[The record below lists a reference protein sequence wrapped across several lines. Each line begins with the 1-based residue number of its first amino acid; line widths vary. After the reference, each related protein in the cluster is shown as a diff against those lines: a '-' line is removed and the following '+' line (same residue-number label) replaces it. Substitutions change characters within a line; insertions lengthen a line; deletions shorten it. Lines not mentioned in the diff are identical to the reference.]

1 MTTAQSNVKRP
12 TLIQS
17 PNNERKLI
25 MYRDKK
31 QNNGIIDFTTVD
43 RDGRI
48 VKMTPKL
55 FVETACAI
63 AHTDKYGLSKIIAAS
78 SSQYRKKHL
87 ELLDEKRLPSIKE
100 FFSFCR
106 LLNTFKADFVRMFE
120 LIVNK
125 QYIPATSEPATAK
138 SALDVYRTLKG
149 IDNSAKET
157 EVNTL
162 NLQFTWPKKEWGVD
176 MKDIGEGVCELFRG
190 EDFENDALFCN
201 YTDANGNPID
211 STTIG
216 VDAGKFKS
224 ADSFGKVIDGLRRL
238 LRIVYIDSPLL
249 DYPVGALD
257 EPIYTLMD
265 KEVYD
270 RLYEIA
276 LNGVSEGVD
285 IAPLQKYL
293 YQKGV
298 INLPNINDKVLE
310 QKEEDE
316 YITFKFKVHKD
327 TLEKF
332 KNTNGKTEVIVD
344 STSYSDYGY
353 NRVVARIRDI
363 LRDDYKKRHGN
374 DAYPESLITSIW
386 EMMYEEKERAAFWQ
400 LYNLVKDEHA
410 DYNGK
415 LYKNLE
421 DYVIR
426 KGLAVCKP
434 TGFNLENIKKENIN
448 TTIKAIAKM
457 VADYI
462 GFDVK
467 DVVFTLFHDG
477 DMLTSTGE
485 TDRLDTIARHSQ
497 AWYDEVTRKQN
508 VAAETSKI
516 SVPQQNTRPTV
527 VIKATNVGAS
537 VISSIAEAYNGN
549 VDIRVETE
557 QVGKITIDQQ

>member
-1 MTTAQSNVKRP
+1 
-12 TLIQS
+12 
-17 PNNERKLI
+17 
-25 MYRDKK
+25 MYRDKEM
-31 QNNGIIDFTTVD
+31 NSTIIDFSTVD
-43 RDGRI
+43 RDGKI
-48 VKMTPKL
+48 VTMTPRL

-106 LLNTFKADFVRMFE
+106 LLNTFKADFERTFE
-120 LIVNK
+120 MIVNK
-125 QYIPATSEPATAK
+125 QIEPMF
-138 SALDVYRTLKG
+138 KG
-149 IDNSAKET
+149 YSPDTISSNGTKES

-162 NLQFTWPKKEWGVD
+162 NLQFTWPKTWGEDV
-176 MKDIGEGVCELFRG
+176 KDIGSAICEVFNSK
-190 EDFENDALFCN
+190 DFVKDALFCN
-201 YTDANGNPID
+201 FTASNNTIEVGAD
-211 STTIG
+211 S
-216 VDAGKFKS
+216 GKFES
-224 ADSFGKVIDGLRRL
+224 AQSFGKLIEALRTVIN
-238 LRIVYIDSPLL
+238 YIYINSPFETS
-249 DYPVGALD
+249 VNELD
-257 EPIYTLMD
+257 EPMYKLVDDAVYSTLH
-265 KEVYD
+265 EV
-270 RLYEIA
+270 A
-276 LNGVSEGVD
+276 LNGVEEGVD
-285 IAPLQKYL
+285 LAPLQKYL

-298 INLPNINDKVLE
+298 VDLPNIKGDRVM
-310 QKEEDE
+310 EEDE
-316 YITFKFKVHKD
+316 YITLKFKVHKD
-327 TLEKF
+327 TLEQF
-332 KNTNGKTEVIVD
+332 KRGNGKTEVIID
-344 STSYSDYGY
+344 PKSYTDHGY
-353 NRVVARIRDI
+353 NIIVSKIRDI
-363 LRDDYKKRHGN
+363 LRDEYKKCHGN
-374 DAYPESLITSIW
+374 TAYPEALMTSIW

-400 LYNLVKDEHA
+400 LYNLVKDKHA

-426 KGLAVCKP
+426 KGLAVYKP

-477 DMLTSTGE
+477 DMLTSTGDS
-485 TDRLDTIARHSQ
+485 DRLDTIARHSK
-497 AWYDEVTRKQN
+497 AWYEEVTRKQN
-508 VAAETSKI
+508 AAAETAKS
-516 SVPQQNTRPTV
+516 SVPQQNTSRPTV

-557 QVGKITIDQQ
+557 QLGKTNQQ

>member
-1 MTTAQSNVKRP
+1 MTLT
-12 TLIQS
+12 QS
-17 PNNERKLI
+17 PNNERLVI
-25 MYRDKK
+25 TMYRDKEL
-31 QNNGIIDFTTVD
+31 NNTIIDFTTVD
-43 RDGRI
+43 RNGRI
-48 VKMTPKL
+48 VKMTPRL
-55 FVETACAI
+55 FVETACVI

-106 LLNTFKADFVRMFE
+106 LLNTFKADFERTFE
-120 LIVNK
+120 MLVNK
-125 QYIPATSEPATAK
+125 QIEPMF
-138 SALDVYRTLKG
+138 KG
-149 IDNSAKET
+149 YCPDIISSNGTKES
-157 EVNTL
+157 EVNKI
-162 NLQFTWPKKEWGVD
+162 NIQFTWPKTWGED
-176 MKDIGEGVCELFRG
+176 IKDIGSAICEIFKSK
-190 EDFENDALFCN
+190 DFVKDALFCN
-201 YTDANGNPID
+201 FTDNNNTIEVAAD
-211 STTIG
+211 S
-216 VDAGKFKS
+216 GKFES
-224 ADSFGKVIDGLRRL
+224 AQSFGKLIEALRTVINY
-238 LRIVYIDSPLL
+238 VYINSPFETS
-249 DYPVGALD
+249 VNELD
-257 EPIYTLMD
+257 EPIYKLVDDAVYSTLH
-265 KEVYD
+265 EV
-270 RLYEIA
+270 A
-276 LNGVSEGVD
+276 LNGVEEGVD
-285 IAPLQKYL
+285 LAPLQKYL
-293 YQKGV
+293 YQKGIV
-298 INLPNINDKVLE
+298 DLPNVKGDRVI

-332 KNTNGKTEVIVD
+332 KNTNGKTEVTVD

-363 LRDDYKKRHGN
+363 LGDDYKKRHGN
-374 DAYPESLITSIW
+374 DAYPESLITPIW
-386 EMMYEEKERAAFWQ
+386 EMMYEEKESAAFWQ

-426 KGLAVCKP
+426 KGLALYKP
-434 TGFNLENIKKENIN
+434 TRFNLETIKKANIVS
-448 TTIKAIAKM
+448 TINAIAKM

-467 DVVFTLFHDG
+467 DVVFTLFNDG
-477 DMLTSTGE
+477 DMLISTG
-485 TDRLDTIARHSQ
+485 DSNRLDTIAKHSK
-497 AWYDEVTRKQN
+497 AWYEEVTKKQN
-508 VAAETSKI
+508 TAAVETAKS
-516 SVPQQNTRPTV
+516 STPQQNTSRPTV

>member
-1 MTTAQSNVKRP
+1 
-12 TLIQS
+12 
-17 PNNERKLI
+17 

-48 VKMTPKL
+48 VKMTPRL
-55 FVETACAI
+55 FVETACVV

-125 QYIPATSEPATAK
+125 QIPATSEPATAK
-138 SALDVYRTLKG
+138 STLDVYRMLKG
-149 IDNSAKET
+149 IDNSSKES

-162 NLQFTWPKKEWGVD
+162 NLQFTWPKNWGINI
-176 MKDIGEGVCELFRG
+176 KDVGEGICEVFKG
-190 EDFENDALFCN
+190 EDFKNDALFCN
-201 YTDANGNPID
+201 YTDSSGNPID
-211 STTIG
+211 TTTIG
-216 VDAGKFKS
+216 VDAGKFES
-224 ADSFGKVIDGLRRL
+224 ADSFGKVIDGLRRV

-265 KEVYD
+265 KEAYD
-270 RLYEIA
+270 RLYEVA
-276 LNGVSEGVD
+276 LNGVEEGVD
-285 IAPLQKYL
+285 LAPLQKYL
-293 YQKGV
+293 YQKGIV
-298 INLPNINDKVLE
+298 DLPNVKGDRVM
-310 QKEEDE
+310 EEDDG
-316 YITFKFKVHKD
+316 YITLKFKVHKD
-327 TLEKF
+327 TLEQF
-332 KNTNGKTEVIVD
+332 KRDNGNGKTEVIID
-344 STSYSDYGY
+344 PRSYTDHGY
-353 NRVVARIRDI
+353 NRIVARIRDI
-363 LRDDYKKRHGN
+363 LRDEYKKSHGN
-374 DAYPESLITSIW
+374 TAYPEALMTSIW

-421 DYVIR
+421 EYVIR
-426 KGLAVCKP
+426 KGLALYKP

-477 DMLTSTGE
+477 DMLTSTGDS
-485 TDRLDTIARHSQ
+485 DRLDTIARHST
-497 AWYDEVTRKQN
+497 AWYEEVTRKQN
-508 VAAETSKI
+508 TAVVETAKSSI
-516 SVPQQNTRPTV
+516 PQQNTSRPTV
-527 VIKATNVGAS
+527 FIKATNVGAS

-549 VDIRVETE
+549 VEIRVEAE
-557 QVGKITIDQQ
+557 QLGKITIAQQ